1 MNNMINVRDILG
13 VEEKRPP
20 LFFRPVGPDKHE
32 AAKRLAV
39 TEKFFEDWHGR
50 INETNTRQLPAD
62 LVDLYEDATITLCRV
77 LQMEKQIVSGGA

>member
-1 MNNMINVRDILG
+1 MSSAINVRDILG
-13 VEEKRPP
+13 VQERRPA
-20 LFFRPVGPDKHE
+20 LFFRPVGPDKAE

-62 LVDLYEDATITLCRV
+62 LVDLYEEATITLCRI
-77 LQMEKQIVSGGA
+77 LTYEKEIVNGGM